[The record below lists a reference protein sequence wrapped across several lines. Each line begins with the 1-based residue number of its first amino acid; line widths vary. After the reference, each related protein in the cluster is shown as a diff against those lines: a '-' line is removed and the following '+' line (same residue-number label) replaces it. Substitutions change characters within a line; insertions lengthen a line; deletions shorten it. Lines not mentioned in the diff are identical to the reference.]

1 MLFTNGKRE
10 WEKTKVR
17 IFVIM
22 ILLYYKKFICKGKT
36 KMNEHRNV
44 INLVWKTINSGV
56 LL

>member
-1 MLFTNGKRE
+1 MLFTIGKRE